1 MRSRCGECGCTKN
14 RYTRLAV
21 RGERFQIRFAAFL
34 PRFKKYA
41 LTVEKF
47 SHGHNWEELLKP
59 TSLSTKQETAFGRNL
74 THRNRSADVF
84 GTLVN

>member
-1 MRSRCGECGCTKN
+1 MAARRTATLGW
-14 RYTRLAV
+14 L
-21 RGERFQIRFAAFL
+21 FAANGFESGLPLFL
-34 PRFKKYA
+34 PRFNKYA